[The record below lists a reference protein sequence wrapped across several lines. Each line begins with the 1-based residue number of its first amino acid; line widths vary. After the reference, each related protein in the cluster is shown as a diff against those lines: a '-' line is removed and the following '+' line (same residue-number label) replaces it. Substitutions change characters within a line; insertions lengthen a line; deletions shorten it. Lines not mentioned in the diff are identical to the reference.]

1 MLYTIDDREGFRLI
15 TTRCGMELVQQVRRD
30 IGNRPLIVAVNMPN
44 PMVMGEIEPLA
55 DAILVG
61 FDVQSQ
67 SILDIIAG
75 HHEPQ
80 GRLHFG
86 CGITQQ
92 VRW

>member
-1 MLYTIDDREGFRLI
+1 MNML
-15 TTRCGMELVQQVRRD
+15 
-30 IGNRPLIVAVNMPN
+30 N

-67 SILDIIAG
+67 AILDIIAG

-80 GRLHFG
+80 GRLPFQLPASMSAVERHCEDRPLGMECYRDDDGNLYDFAFG
-86 CGITQQ
+86 LSFTHTSG
-92 VRW
+92 RD